1 MPRNRLRSDEKSRT
15 NKLNSIQNEVQN
27 LLKSGDKMDVEQV
40 ARLRS
45 KYRDENIIDQ
55 INDSYNEQLSDL
67 RRKARKFAKV
77 IRRKY
82 EHKPLNKLLRKAY
95 KYKKHYKLS
104 DGEFRE
110 FQRIYEQEMLGQNTQ
125 TSLERHR
132 TRIGRTLGE
141 PITTSGHSL
150 KIDDDELAVLDQIL
164 QFHSLTQTIH
174 NQVMLQCMI
183 YDDCAP
189 EALTGKIRDDKT
201 GLIANPASHVH
212 PIIAAMFLPKIKIL
226 EEHMLYSNIA
236 NIIKVRH
243 EGKNIVTK
251 PDYQVMYDL
260 INDPNDIVCNVSS
273 PLTDLFNRCALQKE
287 IWEAVY
293 NLRNGRYYH
302 SNLSS
307 FLNAL
312 NNCRVNQYD
321 APDLIYNQD
330 EGAILRR
337 ILSAFSFRPTIVS
350 TIPMSQMVVETN
362 VYARQPVLTN
372 VTSIP
377 MINIRLPLNIPGSV
391 TAAVDLEDSLTQNTW
406 YLENGSVINKQQ
418 SIIYSKG
425 VLFFYVNRRF
435 KSVNARLLFHPRKF
449 SNLPLTM
456 SGYEKLNN
464 LPVTFNR
471 SIDIMGDTYNLR
483 SVVTIKTSNL
493 TDTKDLIIGSHALV
507 CSKDSK
513 CHYIYDP
520 IGAAVTNANGESND
534 PITEL
539 VPDTGVEDFESRVRT
554 RGTIFM
560 YHKEADSGNNP
571 LYY

>member
-1 MPRNRLRSDEKSRT
+1 
-15 NKLNSIQNEVQN
+15 
-27 LLKSGDKMDVEQV
+27 
-40 ARLRS
+40 
-45 KYRDENIIDQ
+45 
-55 INDSYNEQLSDL
+55 
-67 RRKARKFAKV
+67 
-77 IRRKY
+77 
-82 EHKPLNKLLRKAY
+82 
-95 KYKKHYKLS
+95 
-104 DGEFRE
+104 
-110 FQRIYEQEMLGQNTQ
+110 
-125 TSLERHR
+125 
-132 TRIGRTLGE
+132 
-141 PITTSGHSL
+141 
-150 KIDDDELAVLDQIL
+150 
-164 QFHSLTQTIH
+164 
-174 NQVMLQCMI
+174 MI

-260 INDPNDIVCNVSS
+260 INDPNDIVCNISS

-520 IGAAVTNANGESND
+520 IGAAVTNAAGESND